1 MTRRSTMFV
10 VLFLLVAITMSAC
23 QPATPAPAPAAPP
36 TAAPATAAPTAA
48 PPTAA
53 PPTAAPTEA
62 AAPTAAPEAAKK
74 LKIAFIF
81 PGLINEGA
89 FNQLA
94 FKALERAKN
103 ELGAE
108 TTYVES
114 VQVPDAPKFLRDYA
128 SQGYDVVVAWSGAFP
143 AAVTQVAPDFPKTS
157 FVTLSDPGDYPS
169 NVWLVGTD
177 FEDAYF
183 LTGAMAALESKTGKV
198 GHVLAIPIPIYAAG
212 ALAYEAGAKYVNPDA
227 EVFSTFIGDFN
238 DAVKA
243 KQTTAAQ
250 IEQGA
255 DVVQSSLDLG
265 TAGIVE
271 AVKTEPDAKVIVN
284 MAGDTDPLPGK
295 FLGGI
300 IQNYPDALLGI
311 FQQIADGKL
320 SGFQTMSFNGMGGFQ
335 YGSSTISDD
344 VKAKLDEIKAKLM
357 SGEIDYPTP
366 ADLPSQ

>member
-1 MTRRSTMFV
+1 MIRRIT
-10 VLFLLVAITMSAC
+10 VLFVLFMLVAIVTSAC
-23 QPATPAPAPAAPP
+23 QPATPAPATAAPP
-36 TAAPATAAPTAA
+36 TAAPATAAP
-48 PPTAA
+48 
-53 PPTAAPTEA
+53 EA
-62 AAPTAAPEAAKK
+62 AGK
-74 LKIAFIF
+74 LKIAFVF

-94 FKALERAKN
+94 YKALERAGD

-114 VQVPDAPKFLRDYA
+114 VQIPDAPKFLRDYA

-143 AAVTQVAPDFPKTS
+143 AAAAQVAPDFPGVS
-157 FVTLSDPGDYPS
+157 FVTLSDPGDYPP

-183 LTGAMAALESKTGKV
+183 LSGALAALASKTGKV

-212 ALAYEAGAKYVNPDA
+212 ALAYEAGAKYVNPDV
-227 EVFSTFIGDFN
+227 EVFQTFIGDFN

-243 KQTTAAQ
+243 KQTAAAQ

-255 DVVQSSLDLG
+255 DVIQSSLDLG

-271 AVKTEPDAKVIVN
+271 AVKAAPDVNVIVN
-284 MAGDTDPLPGK
+284 MAGDTDPLPGRY
-295 FLGGI
+295 LGGI
-300 IQNYPDALLGI
+300 TQDYPDALIGI
-311 FQQIADGKL
+311 FKEIEAGKL
-320 SGFQTMSFNGMGGFQ
+320 SGFQSMSFKGLGGFE
-335 YGSSTISDD
+335 YGSSTVSDD
-344 VKAKLDEIKAKLM
+344 IKAKLDDIKAKLK

-366 ADLPSQ
+366 ADLPEQQ

>member
-1 MTRRSTMFV
+1 MTHRSTMMFV
-10 VLFLLVAITMSAC
+10 ALFMLAAIVISAC
-23 QPATPAPAPAAPP
+23 QPAAPAPATAAPP
-36 TAAPATAAPTAA
+36 TAAPATAAPPTPEPETAG
-48 PPTAA
+48 
-53 PPTAAPTEA
+53 
-62 AAPTAAPEAAKK
+62 K

-94 FKALERAKN
+94 YKALERAKN
-103 ELGAE
+103 ELGAD

-143 AAVTQVAPDFPKTS
+143 AAVAQVAPDFPNTS
-157 FVTLSDPGDYPS
+157 FVTLSDPGDYPP

-183 LTGAMAALESKTGKV
+183 LSGALAALESKTGKV

-212 ALAYEAGAKYVNPDA
+212 ALAYEAGAKYVNPNA
-227 EVFSTFIGDFN
+227 EVYQTFIGDFN

-243 KQTTAAQ
+243 KQTAAAQ

-271 AVKTEPDAKVIVN
+271 AVKSSPDVNVIVN

-295 FLGGI
+295 YLGGI
-300 IQNYPDALLGI
+300 TQDYPDALIGI
-311 FQQIADGKL
+311 FKQIADGKL
-320 SGFQTMSFNGMGGFQ
+320 SGFQTMSLKGMGGFE

-344 VKAKLDEIKAKLM
+344 VKAKLDDIKTKLI
-357 SGEIDYPTP
+357 SGEIKYPTP
-366 ADLPSQ
+366 ADLPKQ

>member
-1 MTRRSTMFV
+1 MTRRSTVLV
-10 VLFLLVAITMSAC
+10 VVFMLVAILTSAC
-23 QPATPAPAPAAPP
+23 QPAAPAAAPKAAPAAPTAVP
-36 TAAPATAAPTAA
+36 ATAVPAAAAPAAAD
-48 PPTAA
+48 
-53 PPTAAPTEA
+53 
-62 AAPTAAPEAAKK
+62 K
-74 LKIAFIF
+74 LKIAFVF

-94 FKALERAKN
+94 YAGLERAAK

-114 VQVPDAPKFLRDYA
+114 VQIPDAPKFLRDYA
-128 SQGYDVVVAWSGAFP
+128 SKGYDVVVAWSGAFP
-143 AAVTQVAPDFPKTS
+143 AAVAQVAPDFPKTS
-157 FVTLSDPGDYPS
+157 FVTLSDPGDYPA

-183 LTGAMAALESKTGKV
+183 LSGALAALVSKTGKV

-212 ALAYEAGAKYVNPDA
+212 ALAYEAGAKYVNPKA
-227 EVFSTFIGDFN
+227 EVYQTFIGDFN

-271 AVKTEPDAKVIVN
+271 AVKTAPDAKVIVN
-284 MAGDTDPLPGK
+284 MAGDVDPFPGRY
-295 FLGGI
+295 LGGI
-300 IQNYPDALLGI
+300 TQNYPEALITI
-311 FQQIADGKL
+311 FKQIADGKL
-320 SGFQTMSFNGMGGFQ
+320 AGFQTMSFKGLGGFQ
-335 YGSSTISDD
+335 YGSSTIGAD
-344 VKAKLDEIKAKLM
+344 VKTKLEEIRAKLA
-357 SGEIDYPTP
+357 SGEIKYPTP
-366 ADLPSQ
+366 ADLPKQ